1 MYQLTLIKT
10 KMIYNNSEIITVMPD
25 ADEYIAYLTNKY
37 GHVKWI
43 YYTETIDEDIFCYM
57 MSIFVS
63 SKGDVLLQESYNKT
77 EDEDE
82 TDDELICDFYER
94 RIDIIGV
101 ELDEED
107 YKLVNTKRLKLE
119 NIKLVL
125 KVIDDI
131 ILKKSDKIKKLN

>member
-1 MYQLTLIKT
+1 
-10 KMIYNNSEIITVMPD
+10 MIYNNSDIITVMPD
-25 ADEYIAYLTNKY
+25 ADEYIAYLTSKY

-43 YYTETIDEDIFCYM
+43 YYTETIDDDIFCYT

-63 SKGDVLLQESYNKT
+63 NKGDVLLQESYNRT
-77 EDEDE
+77 EEE
-82 TDDELICDFYER
+82 EGTDDEQICDFYER

-107 YKLVNTKRLKLE
+107 YKLVNTKRLNLE
-119 NIKLVL
+119 NIKIVL

>member
-1 MYQLTLIKT
+1 
-10 KMIYNNSEIITVMPD
+10 MPD
-25 ADEYIAYLTNKY
+25 ADEYIAYLTSKY

-43 YYTETIDEDIFCYM
+43 YYTETIDDDIFCYT

-63 SKGDVLLQESYNKT
+63 NKGDVLLQESYNRT
-77 EDEDE
+77 EEE
-82 TDDELICDFYER
+82 EGTDDEQICDFYER

-107 YKLVNTKRLKLE
+107 YKLVNTKRLNLE
-119 NIKLVL
+119 NIKIVL

>member
-1 MYQLTLIKT
+1 
-10 KMIYNNSEIITVMPD
+10 MPD
-25 ADEYIAYLTNKY
+25 ADEYIAYLTSKY

-43 YYTETIDEDIFCYM
+43 YYTETIDDDIFCYT

-63 SKGDVLLQESYNKT
+63 NKGDVLLQESYNRT
-77 EDEDE
+77 EEE
-82 TDDELICDFYER
+82 EGTDDEQICDFYER

-107 YKLVNTKRLKLE
+107 YKLVNTKRLNLE
-119 NIKLVL
+119 NIKIVL

-131 ILKKSDKIKKLN
+131 ILKKSDKIKKLNSLLELN